1 MKTDNPI
8 KIINSLESKGVKAIV
23 PTEDWELLEDWN
35 KIPNSLELSH
45 KTVSLPIYPSLTNEQ
60 IDTILSAVIV
70 K

>member
-1 MKTDNPI
+1 MQFLNTYNLLFKMNTAKKFKVALI
-8 KIINSLESKGVKAIV
+8 YNS
-23 PTEDWELLEDWN
+23 T

-45 KTVSLPIYPSLTNEQ
+45 KTVSLTIYPSLTNEQ